1 MLILA
6 NIGEVFADFGDFGI
20 SVIGFCIISHVF
32 TVRTKTFTNKSRRS
46 NQSTW
51 DFQFRHLNPSYKLAN
66 NLIKVVI
73 VITTRYP
80 KAQLS

>member
-51 DFQFRHLNPSYKLAN
+51 DFQFRH
-66 NLIKVVI
+66 
-73 VITTRYP
+73 
-80 KAQLS
+80 